1 MKQAKSK
8 APTTRSVAPTVP
20 PGAGINR
27 SKNQLPGQG
36 RSKNQRT
43 ILYGKNTRVKD
54 DPTRPY
60 ARPVHSRNTETGW
73 APLDRMAPIIMPDE
87 VYTAQPGARLYFECF
102 GAWYVREAIAWV
114 RERVG
119 EGVAVA

>member
-1 MKQAKSK
+1 VKQ
-8 APTTRSVAPTVP
+8 
-20 PGAGINR
+20 
-27 SKNQLPGQG
+27 PGQG

-60 ARPVHSRNTETGW
+60 ARPRHAHNTETGW
-73 APLDRMAPIIMPDE
+73 APLDRMAPILMPDE
-87 VYTAQPGARLYFECF
+87 VYGAVTGTRIYLEPFQ
-102 GAWYVREAIAWV
+102 GWYVKEDVAWV

-119 EGVAVA
+119 EEVVIA